1 MKVPWTFFRLPFCS
15 CLCDARHRLCLF
27 CNILLSLKYK
37 KIMHAIMHSKL
48 KEPVADKV
56 WRQHFHQRE
65 NFINKHKNPFSFNNI
80 TDLWNIRIKLFSPC
94 LNIYISFTL
103 DLEYFFELNFPVF
116 ITDCTMGNIT
126 VFTLHKLHFFQMKLN
141 WRICSQHAH
150 KGLQLLGIIQSV
162 DQTRTRPSNPLE
174 TNIGYPSNFL
184 VYRPDPCVLY
194 WLLIHT

>member
-15 CLCDARHRLCLF
+15 CLCDTRHRLCLF

-48 KEPVADKV
+48 KEPVGDKV

-80 TDLWNIRIKLFSPC
+80 TDLWNIWIKLFSPC
-94 LNIYISFTL
+94 LNIYVSFTL

-116 ITDCTMGNIT
+116 ITDYYGEHHSVHITQTAFLPDEIKLKDMLPACTQRT
-126 VFTLHKLHFFQMKLN
+126 PTSRDH
-141 WRICSQHAH
+141 
-150 KGLQLLGIIQSV
+150 SV
-162 DQTRTRPSNPLE
+162 CWQD
-174 TNIGYPSNFL
+174 
-184 VYRPDPCVLY
+184 
-194 WLLIHT
+194 